1 MVQVTWQFRAPSPL
15 CRKSPPSTRKR
26 MCPLLLTDVLK
37 IIRMRELY
45 FFKKWKMRSLIGNDF
60 TVSTLQKSLGSDTAS
75 KEWTGWTL
83 WYRGPE
89 LHIEKQVE
97 RNFICRVGS
106 LICLAFF
113 SDYIVSSLFPFAHSS
128 GRIKLSTCWWRSLK
142 LFIFNCKCHASG
154 GMTLT
159 GLLCYRQ
166 VT

>member
-75 KEWTGWTL
+75 KE
-83 WYRGPE
+83 
-89 LHIEKQVE
+89 
-97 RNFICRVGS
+97 
-106 LICLAFF
+106 
-113 SDYIVSSLFPFAHSS
+113 
-128 GRIKLSTCWWRSLK
+128 
-142 LFIFNCKCHASG
+142 
-154 GMTLT
+154 
-159 GLLCYRQ
+159 
-166 VT
+166 